1 MRVSGTSIVML
12 GMRVV
17 TILLTVVVLCH
28 LIAQYARIIMMDVI
42 AVLKQEMGRLFVP
55 SEPVS

>member
-1 MRVSGTSIVML
+1 MRVSGTSIVMI

-17 TILLTVVVLCH
+17 TILLTAVVLCH

-42 AVLKQEMGRLFVP
+42 AVLKQEMGRLFVL